1 MYCEVLCPT
10 SRWNC
15 TKIHIFFSS
24 SQTSPFYLSV
34 CVQHFAILLKYI
46 IHVAI
51 PDIPMWVREEMAKLD
66 YQRREAFKVSD
77 KKVIRPKV
85 FLSILEK
92 VARDREVYV
101 QELIIGKLGSLI
113 KP

>member
-10 SRWNC
+10 SHWNC
-15 TKIHIFFSS
+15 TKIHIFFFLYLKHPLS
-24 SQTSPFYLSV
+24 TCLSV

-51 PDIPMWVREEMAKLD
+51 PDIPTWVREEMAKLD

-85 FLSILEK
+85 FCLFWK
-92 VARDREVYV
+92 
-101 QELIIGKLGSLI
+101 KLQR
-113 KP
+113 